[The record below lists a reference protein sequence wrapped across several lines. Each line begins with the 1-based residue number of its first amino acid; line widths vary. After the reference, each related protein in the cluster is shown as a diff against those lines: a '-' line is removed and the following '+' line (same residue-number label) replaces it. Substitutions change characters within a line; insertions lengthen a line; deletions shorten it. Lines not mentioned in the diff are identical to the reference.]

1 MNVNVREIA
10 ARLFIEYAS
19 DTNKPH
25 FDPNGRQ
32 RAIERR
38 TKQAIADAEY
48 FMKELDVNH
57 PDGSVEFPENFGKS
71 LYAQ

>member
-19 DTNKPH
+19 DIQPTTDKEW
-25 FDPNGRQ
+25 RKQ
-32 RAIERR
+32 MVEVKAIR
-38 TKQAIADAEY
+38 AIADAEC
-48 FMKELDVNH
+48 FMKELDKKH
-57 PDGSVEFPENFGKS
+57 PGGDTEFPKNFGKS